1 MDWLKAES
9 SLGESRKREV
19 NMLLSGFIVNQ
30 PKTHE
35 QYLVEIN
42 KNTPNTATLAAMDA
56 AEKDEDS
63 YGPFDD
69 VSALME
75 ALNA

>member
-1 MDWLKAES
+1 
-9 SLGESRKREV
+9 
-19 NMLLSGFIVNQ
+19 MLLSGFIENQ

-42 KNTPNTATLAAMDA
+42 KNTPNVVTLAAMDA
-56 AEKDEDS
+56 AENDKDI

-69 VSALME
+69 VESLME

>member
-1 MDWLKAES
+1 
-9 SLGESRKREV
+9 
-19 NMLLSGFIVNQ
+19 MLLSGFIENQ

-42 KNTPNTATLAAMDA
+42 KNTPNAVTLAAMDA
-56 AEKDEDS
+56 AENDKDI

-69 VSALME
+69 VESLKE

>member
-1 MDWLKAES
+1 
-9 SLGESRKREV
+9 
-19 NMLLSGFIVNQ
+19 MLLSGFIENQ

-35 QYLVEIN
+35 QYLVEIS
-42 KNTPNTATLAAMDA
+42 KNTPNAVTLAAMDA
-56 AEKDEDS
+56 AENDKDI